1 MERNDSQK
9 IKILRWMQNKVSITP
24 QDALTFGCM
33 RLAARI
39 KNLRSDGYD
48 IITDRLEYI
57 DNDGRKVSYASYR
70 LRDQECAHTTEG
82 KYDGRE
88 I

>member
-9 IKILRWMQNKVSITP
+9 IKILRWMQAKGSITP

-48 IITDRLEYI
+48 IITDGLEYI

-70 LRDQECAHTTEG
+70 LRNQECAKETTSS
-82 KYDGRE
+82 
-88 I
+88 

>member
-9 IKILRWMQNKVSITP
+9 IKILRWMQSKGSITP

-39 KNLRSDGYD
+39 KDLRDGGAD
-48 IITDRLEYI
+48 IITDTMEYT
-57 DNDGRKVSYASYR
+57 DTDGKTTHFASYR
-70 LRDQECAHTTEG
+70 LRKMT
-82 KYDGRE
+82 
-88 I
+88 

>member
-9 IKILRWMQNKVSITP
+9 IKILGWMQNKGSITP

-39 KNLRSDGYD
+39 KDLRDGGAD
-48 IITDRLEYI
+48 IITDTMEYT
-57 DNDGRKVSYASYR
+57 DTDGKTTHFASYR
-70 LRDQECAHTTEG
+70 LREMT
-82 KYDGRE
+82 
-88 I
+88 

>member
-9 IKILRWMQNKVSITP
+9 IKILRWMQNKGSITP

-39 KNLRSDGYD
+39 KDLRDDGAD
-48 IITDRLEYI
+48 IITNTMEYT
-57 DNDGRKVSYASYR
+57 DTDGKTTRFASYR
-70 LRDQECAHTTEG
+70 LRG
-82 KYDGRE
+82 KT
-88 I
+88 